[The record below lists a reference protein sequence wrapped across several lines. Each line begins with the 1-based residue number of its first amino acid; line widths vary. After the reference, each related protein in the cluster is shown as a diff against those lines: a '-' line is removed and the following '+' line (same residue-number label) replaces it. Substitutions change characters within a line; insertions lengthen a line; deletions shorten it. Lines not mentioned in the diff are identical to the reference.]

1 MHYMT
6 VVSLEKSDE
15 PYLSSIATFL
25 ADYQH
30 TEYVRDLVTDNFKS
44 FLTRNLFQYAYHE
57 YPVYFTGKTA
67 ATFAPLLRAVCREAG
82 FEPEMVSDHIIEGLM
97 KYHATHLLSE

>member
-1 MHYMT
+1 M
-6 VVSLEKSDE
+6 
-15 PYLSSIATFL
+15 
-25 ADYQH
+25 
-30 TEYVRDLVTDNFKS
+30 RDLVTDNFKR
-44 FLTRNLFQYAYHE
+44 FLTRNLFQYAYHQ

-67 ATFAPLLRAVCREAG
+67 VTFAPLLRAVCREAG